1 MAIRIFVPVLNI
13 AFVGSENLARNI
25 AKKGDVRD
33 IESYVF
39 KEERDGVTQIISL
52 LRPLKHPEKI
62 RPLLSVL
69 NVAKV
74 GIIEVSKVDASLG
87 EICVSFGCAGIKK
100 GLIIINPE
108 SGGWVDP
115 DQVKMIIQQSGL
127 KDWEL
132 FEKVPDE
139 HKIREKLFSLIEYKK
154 KMKEV

>member
-13 AFVGSENLARNI
+13 AFVGSENLARSI

-39 KEERDGVTQIISL
+39 KEERNGVTQIISL

-115 DQVKMIIQQSGL
+115 EQVKMIIHQS
-127 KDWEL
+127 
-132 FEKVPDE
+132 
-139 HKIREKLFSLIEYKK
+139 
-154 KMKEV
+154 